1 MQKINENKLI
11 KIFIILIIILIF
23 ILIIYFIW
31 SPTFSKLS
39 SDGINKYEDK
49 NYEEEIKKYYTNYFK
64 ENLKITNFDNL
75 FSNIDEDYLN
85 DINIF
90 EKNDVKEYLK
100 ENNYISMNIN
110 IQNIEIY
117 DRDFG
122 EKVLIVT
129 YTTNGNERYI
139 YIYET
144 IPYKF
149 KISFFRDMEL
159 NEGMLSFDKSKIV
172 DDVEYDID
180 VLQTSSTNITLKIN
194 IINNSNN
201 ILKYDF
207 SYLDSIQLVYDS
219 EKTIN
224 IAAIANSNSSN
235 FELTPKSSNSIEVTF
250 NLPWSNQIT
259 ISNIRI
265 NNIEMNGQKYNVE
278 I

>member
-11 KIFIILIIILIF
+11 KIFIMLIIILIF
-23 ILIIYFIW
+23 ICIIYFIW
-31 SPTFSKLS
+31 SPTISKLS

-49 NYEEEIKKYYTNYFK
+49 NYEEEIKKYYTNYLK

-75 FSNIDEDYLN
+75 FSSIDDDYLN

-100 ENNYISMNIN
+100 ENNYISMNID

-117 DRDFG
+117 DKDFG

-159 NEGMLSFDKSKIV
+159 NESMLSFEKSKII

-180 VLQTSSTNITLKIN
+180 VLQTSSNNIKLKIN

-201 ILKYDF
+201 ILNYDF

-219 EKTIN
+219 EKVVN
-224 IAAIANSNSSN
+224 MAAIANSNSSN
-235 FELTPKSSNSIEVTF
+235 FELTPKSSNSIEATF
-250 NLPWSNQIT
+250 NLPWNNQIT

-265 NNIEMNGQKYNVE
+265 NNIEMNGEKYSVE